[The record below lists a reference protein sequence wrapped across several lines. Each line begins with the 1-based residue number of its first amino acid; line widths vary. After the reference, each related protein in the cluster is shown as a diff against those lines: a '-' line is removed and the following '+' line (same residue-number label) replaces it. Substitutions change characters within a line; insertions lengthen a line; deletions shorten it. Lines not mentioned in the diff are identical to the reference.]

1 MKVVVNMKRAAVVVA
16 LVAVLSGCTTVKGWF
31 TDDKKAA
38 EKAAV
43 EPLPLEKFEQTV
55 KIDKLW
61 SASAGDG
68 EKLLGAKQGPAVF
81 DGHVY
86 AAAIEGGVR
95 ALDLQTGK
103 ELWHHKMKEERVSAV
118 GAGEGLVVVG
128 TLDGKVIALDPA
140 TGEEKWTAKASN
152 EVIAPPVIGQGNVL
166 VHANDGQVIC
176 YQVTDGTRR
185 WFSNREQPALIVR
198 GNGPVTLGPGMVFV
212 GNDDGTLSALALN
225 DGHSLWDQT
234 VGQPEGRTEL
244 ERMADVDGA
253 PVLDGTTLYASSYKN
268 ATIAIDGPSGRPLW
282 NRDNG
287 GVGGLGMSSTS
298 LILSDNGGAVWSLDK
313 SSGGSLWSNQKLL
326 RRSLTAPVVQGD
338 YAVVADFD
346 GYVHWLRLDN
356 GELVARERAGG
367 DAIKAQPIVA
377 DGVLIVQNTDGKLT
391 AFRIK

>member
-1 MKVVVNMKRAAVVVA
+1 MKLVVNLKRVAVVVA
-16 LVAVLSGCTTVKGWF
+16 LAAVMSGCTTVKGWF

-43 EPLPLEKFEQTV
+43 EPLPLEKFKPSIEV
-55 KIDKLW
+55 DKVW
-61 SASAGDG
+61 TAKAGDG
-68 EKLLGAKQGPAVF
+68 EKLLGTRQGPAIA

-103 ELWHHKMKEERVSAV
+103 ELWHKKMKDERVSAI
-118 GAGEGLVVVG
+118 GAGEGLVVIG
-128 TLDGKVIALDPA
+128 TLSGKVIALDPA
-140 TGEEKWTAKASN
+140 TGDEKWTAQASN

-166 VHANDGQVIC
+166 VHANDGQVLC

-185 WFSNREQPALIVR
+185 WFWNREQPALTVR
-198 GNGPVTLGPGMVFV
+198 GNGPVELGPGIVFV

-253 PVLDGTTLYASSYKN
+253 PVVDGTTIYASSYKN
-268 ATIAIDGPSGRPLW
+268 ATIAVDGPSGRTLW
-282 NRDNG
+282 SRDNG
-287 GVGGLGMSSTS
+287 GFAGLGVGPSS
-298 LILSDNGGAVWSLDK
+298 LVVADNKGAVWSLDK
-313 SSGGSLWSNQKLL
+313 NSGGSLWSNQKLL
-326 RRSLTAPVVQGD
+326 RRALTAPTVDGD
-338 YAVVADFD
+338 YAVVGDYD

-356 GELVARERAGG
+356 GEIVARERAGG
-367 DAIKAQPIVA
+367 DPIRAKPVFA